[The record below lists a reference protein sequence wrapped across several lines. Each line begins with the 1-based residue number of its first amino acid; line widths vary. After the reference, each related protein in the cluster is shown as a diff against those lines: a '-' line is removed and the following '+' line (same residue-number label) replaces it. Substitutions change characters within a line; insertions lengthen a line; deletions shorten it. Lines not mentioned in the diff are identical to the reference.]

1 MRGMRSFAAA
11 GVALAAAAFIGCSES
26 MGSGGNCGS
35 GTAPSVA
42 GTYKLARYTLGS
54 NTVDTLQGATGQ
66 LRFYA
71 ANYAFNATIPGTGAI
86 ADSGSYTI
94 TGIRCMSEVS
104 VLNPGTSTG
113 EFTLSGT
120 TPGSVFTFAG
130 TNTIVGPVGFVA
142 VKQ

>member
-1 MRGMRSFAAA
+1 MRSVAAA
-11 GVALAAAAFIGCSES
+11 GIALGAAAFIGCSES
-26 MGSGGNCGS
+26 TGSGGNCGS
-35 GTAPSVA
+35 GTPPSVV
-42 GTYKLARYTLGS
+42 GTYKLARYTLGA
-54 NTVDTLQGATGQ
+54 NTVDTTQGASGQ

-71 ANYAFNATIPGTGAI
+71 ANYAFNATIPVTGAVV
-86 ADSGSYTI
+86 DSGSYTI

-104 VLNPGTSTG
+104 VLNPGTSSG

-130 TNTIVGPVGFVA
+130 TNTIVGPVGFIA